1 MGLRGFIAGLMV
13 WLGLLAGA
21 SAALADEPDATIRG
35 VISGQIEAFRADD
48 VDTAFEFA
56 SPTIQGMFGTP
67 GNFGRMVREGYP
79 MVWRPADVRFSR
91 LGERGGRPVQGV
103 LLTDGAGR
111 VHVLDYEMIE
121 VDGVWRIN
129 GVRFRDPDGAGA

>member
-1 MGLRGFIAGLMV
+1 MGLRVFVAVAVV
-13 WLGLLAGA
+13 WLGLAAGIA
-21 SAALADEPDATIRG
+21 QAEEPETAIRG

-67 GNFGRMVREGYP
+67 GNFGRMVRQGYP
-79 MVWRPADVRFSR
+79 MVWRPADVRFSG
-91 LGERGGRPVQGV
+91 LSERGGRPVQGV
-103 LLTDGAGR
+103 LLKDAAGR

-121 VDGVWRIN
+121 VDGAWRIN

>member
-1 MGLRGFIAGLMV
+1 MGLRKAFAGLV
-13 WLGLLAGA
+13 IWLGLMTGAAPGSAGEPE
-21 SAALADEPDATIRG
+21 AAIRD
-35 VISGQIEAFRADD
+35 VISGQIEAFAADD
-48 VDTAFEFA
+48 IDSAFEFA

-67 GNFGRMVREGYP
+67 GNFGRMVRKGYP

-91 LGERGGRPVQGV
+91 LGERGGLPVQGV